1 MLTPGEFVLTK
12 DAVNQV
18 GADTLYG
25 MNAAAG
31 GVGKPSQQPK
41 AKPAKKKMK
50 TSTVGTMMKI
60 GGLKMGGMTNNM
72 SYAGGG
78 QVPVQNY
85 FMGGLVKKVGGLI
98 SKTPQARLLRFAA
111 KQVKKL
117 PVKPPIAKALK
128 ALKGLGTKN
137 TPPSPMP
144 TGGDDTSVNEIPN
157 FSVVAGGG
165 RAKEQTLGIRR

>member
-12 DAVNQV
+12 EAVNQV

-31 GVGKPSQQPK
+31 GVGKPSQQ
-41 AKPAKKKMK
+41 KPAKKKKMK
-50 TSTVGTMMKI
+50 TSTVGTMMNM

-98 SKTPQARLLRFAA
+98 AKTPQARLIKFAA
-111 KQVKKL
+111 NQIKKSGVTP
-117 PVKPPIAKALK
+117 PVSRALK
-128 ALKGLGTKN
+128 ALKSLGGVPPTPSVDN
-137 TPPSPMP
+137 VTPPDGP
-144 TGGDDTSVNEIPN
+144 DDRIPA
-157 FSVVAGGG
+157 FDVIAPGG